1 VDDASSS
8 RLSEVPEVLGNAT
21 DFLRLQCSM
30 TASRRLSGRE
40 CMSALM
46 DVENSLQPAKREWV
60 NEVAGLLAAQQGYDF
75 AKVSYAKRQD
85 FQDQANEIVEV
96 LSSKMYLD
104 IQGLLLDRD
113 KYIDLLLEERD
124 FLLERSNW

>member
-1 VDDASSS
+1 
-8 RLSEVPEVLGNAT
+8 
-21 DFLRLQCSM
+21 
-30 TASRRLSGRE
+30 
-40 CMSALM
+40 MSALM

-75 AKVSYAKRQD
+75 DKVSYAKRQD

-124 FLLERSNW
+124 FLLERSNWWKETSMPTFSDVLLVVFGVPEAD